1 MKLPTLYKLA
11 KTGATQVLNMEII
24 GDTYTREWGQKDGKM
39 QTKATTAKPKNVGR
53 SNETTAEEQ
62 AIIEAKAV
70 WAKKMKANYSESE
83 EAPVLVE
90 LPMKV
95 NSYDKH
101 KAKITFPCYISP
113 KLNGVNCEYRKNAEG
128 TLELLSRGGEQYQVP
143 IHQVPAIHAAMT
155 AMGTTRINGEMYIHG
170 EHLQNIMAAV
180 KKPNPQTK
188 DLVFHIFDVP
198 LIDENYT
205 YRGELLYKVTNSN
218 YVKVI
223 PVSVA
228 QSEEDIESAFKEVTS
243 LGYEGL
249 MVRNASGKYVYN
261 TRSYDVL
268 KYKVAQ
274 DAEFE
279 VKSFDI
285 DKNGHAVFHCYKDF
299 NHVGDN
305 CTFKVKLKGTNE
317 ERLAMAANAKDYIG
331 KWLKVEFEML
341 SQDDIPLKPVG
352 IHFRKVDSNGEATE

>member
-11 KTGATQVLNMEII
+11 KTGATQVLNMEIT
-24 GDTYTREWGQKDGKM
+24 GDTYTREWGQKGGKM
-39 QTKATTAKPKNVGR
+39 QTKSTTAAPKNVGR
-53 SNETTAEEQ
+53 SNETTAEQQ
-62 AIIEAKAV
+62 AIIEAEAV
-70 WAKKMKANYSESE
+70 WTKKKKANYSESE
-83 EAPVLVE
+83 EAPVTVE

-101 KAKITFPCYISP
+101 AAKINFPCYISP

-198 LIDENYT
+198 LVEGDYT
-205 YRGELLYKVTNSN
+205 ARGKKMFIVTDSN
-218 YVKVI
+218 YVKLI

-228 QSEEDIESAFKEVTS
+228 HTTAGIEAAFEEVTL

-249 MVRNASGKYVYN
+249 MVRNASGIYAYN

-274 DAEFE
+274 DAEFQ
-279 VKSFDI
+279 VSSFNI
-285 DKNGHAVFHCYKDF
+285 DKNGHAVFNCYKDF

-305 CTFKVKLKGTNE
+305 CIFKVKLKGTNE
-317 ERLAMAANAKDYIG
+317 ERLEMAANAKDYIG
-331 KWLKVEFEML
+331 MWLKVEFEML
-341 SQDDIPLKPVG
+341 SKDDIPLKPVG
-352 IHFRKVDSNGEATE
+352 IHFRKVDDNGEASE